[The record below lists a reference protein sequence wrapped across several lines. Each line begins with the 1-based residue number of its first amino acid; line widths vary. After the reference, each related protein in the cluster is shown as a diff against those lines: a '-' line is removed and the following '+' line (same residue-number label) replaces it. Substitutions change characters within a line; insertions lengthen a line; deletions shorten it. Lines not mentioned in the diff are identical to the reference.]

1 MVYFEN
7 AKLLTPDDLKEQIDE
22 EIEYNRERERL
33 KEEGSDDIPAKLN
46 PTVDRL
52 MWIEANTMKGKK
64 SIYPCFLTG
73 YSYNG
78 QAPVPPEQDTRMLVF
93 YFSIVQIPT
102 GHFGLLEVGI
112 PKEEFGVNKRIWDKP
127 PKKSVRDAE
136 PWVAQGTGVS

>member
-22 EIEYNRERERL
+22 EIAYNEERDRI
-33 KEEGSDDIPAKLN
+33 KEEGGDIPAKMN

-52 MWIEANTMKGKK
+52 MWIEANTMNGEKN
-64 SIYPCFLTG
+64 IYPCFLTG
-73 YSYNG
+73 YNYDG
-78 QAPVPPEQDTRMLVF
+78 KEPTPPEVDARQLIF
-93 YFSIVQIPT
+93 FFSIVQVPT
-102 GHFGLLEVGI
+102 GHFGLLEVAI
-112 PKEEFGVNKRIWDKP
+112 KQEEFGVSKRFWDKP